1 MSRGGE
7 MVYIPDDS
15 DFSSFREQ
23 CESAEGWHCR
33 YNKAGVTVWSQGQ
46 EESCTVQKIKTRISC
61 KDVSA
66 ETLYD
71 VLHDTHYRKKWDS
84 HMIETYDIG
93 RLTVNADVGYYSW
106 KCPSPLKNRD
116 FVTLRSWLPLGND
129 YIILNYSVKHPKYP
143 PRKDFVRA
151 VSLQTG
157 YLIKAN
163 GTSACVLYYLTQV
176 DPRGKCPSPLKNRDF
191 VTLRSWLPLGNDYI
205 ILNYSVK
212 HPKYPPRKD
221 FVRAV
226 SLQTGYLIKANGTS
240 ACVLYYLTQV
250 DPRGSL
256 PKWVVNRVSQFVAPK
271 AMKKIY
277 KAGLKYPE
285 WKRRHDPG
293 YKPWVYPEQNTL
305 PSLSLAE
312 LSVQHADSLEHIDE
326 TGLSEEHLSNSDHE
340 A

>member
-1 MSRGGE
+1 MSRGGD

-15 DFSSFREQ
+15 DFSSFRDQ
-23 CESAEGWHCR
+23 CESLEGWHCR

-61 KDVSA
+61 KDVPA

-71 VLHDTHYRKKWDS
+71 VLHDTRYRKKWDS
-84 HMIETYDIG
+84 NMIETYDIG

-129 YIILNYSVKHPKYP
+129 YMIINYSVKHPVSPRPAPALTGVLPTWASRHRQGWAAAWAHSELHGISLQKYP

-163 GTSACVLYYLTQV
+163 GAGGC
-176 DPRGKCPSPLKNRDF
+176 
-191 VTLRSWLPLGNDYI
+191 I
-205 ILNYSVK
+205 
-212 HPKYPPRKD
+212 
-221 FVRAV
+221 
-226 SLQTGYLIKANGTS
+226 
-240 ACVLYYLTQV
+240 LYYLTQV

-285 WKRRHDPG
+285 WKRKHDPG

-305 PSLSLAE
+305 PSVSLAE
-312 LSVQHADSLEHIDE
+312 LSVQHADSLENIDE
-326 TGLSEEHLSNSDHE
+326 TGLPEDHLSTSDHE